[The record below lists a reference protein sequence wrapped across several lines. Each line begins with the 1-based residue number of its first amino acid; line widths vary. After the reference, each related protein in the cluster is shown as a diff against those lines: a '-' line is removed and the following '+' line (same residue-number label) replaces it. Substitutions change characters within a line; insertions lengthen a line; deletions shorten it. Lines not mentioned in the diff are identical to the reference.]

1 MGKNEMLK
9 MKIELERQLLVL
21 STKLK
26 ESDSQLDI
34 LKDRVCQE
42 EKLKEEYHK

>member
-1 MGKNEMLK
+1 

-26 ESDSQLDI
+26 ESESQLDI
-34 LKDRVCQE
+34 LKDRVGQE